1 MEKIGDYSF
10 AYKQKL
16 VNVYL
21 PVTTKTLGTYA
32 FQSCTKLESINT
44 QNIEEFNN
52 DCFQY
57 CSALKEIYLSEF
69 VTKLGTNMF
78 ENCTNL
84 KTIYCYCDK
93 ALITSNTFHSY
104 GFDVVYCDYSGE
116 AENGSAYTLKDG
128 VLNIVQFH
136 PYGDSTLN
144 SAWYTDNVLPL
155 VTSVI
160 FPENIT
166 QIPTRA
172 FSKAYSIKRIDVPTT
187 VKEMA
192 GATFHNCRNLEILT
206 LPEGLTALPS
216 EMCSGCS
223 KLNNVIVPSTVT
235 SIANRAFIY
244 NSAMT
249 TLTLLS
255 KVPPTLEKTNAIST
269 ATTTIRIPAGTLSA
283 YQTATNW
290 SSFADKFVE
299 LPAE

>member
-1 MEKIGDYSF
+1 MIIDRNWAKPSGGGGGDNTKLKEIVEGTVTELTAEDLEGVEKIGDYSF

-52 DCFQY
+52 FCFQY

-69 VTKLGTNMF
+69 VTKLGRSMF

-136 PYGDSTLN
+136 P
-144 SAWYTDNVLPL
+144 
-155 VTSVI
+155 
-160 FPENIT
+160 
-166 QIPTRA
+166 
-172 FSKAYSIKRIDVPTT
+172 
-187 VKEMA
+187 
-192 GATFHNCRNLEILT
+192 
-206 LPEGLTALPS
+206 
-216 EMCSGCS
+216 
-223 KLNNVIVPSTVT
+223 
-235 SIANRAFIY
+235 
-244 NSAMT
+244 
-249 TLTLLS
+249 
-255 KVPPTLEKTNAIST
+255 
-269 ATTTIRIPAGTLSA
+269 
-283 YQTATNW
+283 
-290 SSFADKFVE
+290 
-299 LPAE
+299 